1 MASARDE
8 LLQRFP
14 ESGSARVLVVDDH
27 EFMHRL
33 IRVRLRGESLEVVS
47 AWTCHEAIEKA
58 RHERPDLILLD
69 IDLPDGSGLT
79 VIRTLKDTE
88 ATRDIP
94 IICISASEAL
104 PDRDGWNHLGEMD
117 FLRKPFDTG
126 ELLAR
131 VRGGLRLGRALR
143 LLQTKARL
151 DGLTGLWNRE
161 YFDARLAA
169 EWNEAVRHGL
179 PLSLV
184 LCDLDG
190 FKRIND
196 RHGHPFGDQVLE
208 RFARILA
215 SGRGSDVACRYGG
228 EEFAVILPNTDAHEA
243 FEAAE
248 RWRQAIARETWPT
261 RPDFRASASF
271 GVADLDLRHPA
282 GPAAL
287 VEAADTALY
296 EAKRRGRDRVDLA
309 DPVSTLAR
317 PDDRHAG

>member
-8 LLQRFP
+8 LLDRSREP
-14 ESGSARVLVVDDH
+14 GSARVLFVDDH

-33 IRVRLRGESLEVVS
+33 VRVRLGRESLEVVS
-47 AWTCHEAIEKA
+47 AWTCSEAIERA
-58 RHERPDLILLD
+58 RQDRPDLILLD
-69 IDLPDGSGLT
+69 IDLPDGSGLS
-79 VIRTLKDTE
+79 VIRTLKDSE
-88 ATRDIP
+88 ETRDIP

-104 PDRDGWNHLGEMD
+104 PDRDGWHHLGEMD

-126 ELLAR
+126 ELIAR

-161 YFDARLAA
+161 YFDSRLGG

-190 FKRIND
+190 FKQIND
-196 RHGHPFGDQVLE
+196 RFGHPFGDQVLE
-208 RFARILA
+208 RFARILS

-228 EEFAVILPNTDAHEA
+228 EEFAVILPSTAAGEA

-248 RWRQAIARETWPT
+248 RWRQAISRERWPM

-271 GVADLDLRHPA
+271 GVADLDPGKATRPED
-282 GPAAL
+282 L
-287 VEAADTALY
+287 VEAADAALY
-296 EAKRRGRDRVDLA
+296 LAKRAGRDRVELA
-309 DPVSTLAR
+309 APTVRES
-317 PDDRHAG
+317 DRRAG

>member
-8 LLQRFP
+8 LLHRFP
-14 ESGSARVLVVDDH
+14 ESGSARVLFVDDH
-27 EFMHRL
+27 EFMHKL
-33 IRVRLRGESLEVVS
+33 IRVRLGGESLEVVP
-47 AWTCHEAIEKA
+47 AWTCSEAIEKA
-58 RHERPDLILLD
+58 RCERPDLILLD
-69 IDLPDGSGLT
+69 IDLPDGSGLS
-79 VIRTLKDTE
+79 VIRTLKE
-88 ATRDIP
+88 AEETRDIP
-94 IICISASEAL
+94 IICVSASEAL

-161 YFDARLAA
+161 YFDSRLAA

-190 FKRIND
+190 FKQIND
-196 RHGHPFGDQVLE
+196 RFGHPFGDRVLE
-208 RFARILA
+208 RFARILS

-228 EEFAVILPNTDAHEA
+228 EEFAVILPNTSANEA
-243 FEAAE
+243 FEAAD
-248 RWRQAIARETWPT
+248 RWRQAIAREKWPM

-271 GVADLDLRHPA
+271 GVADLDAHQATSPEAML
-282 GPAAL
+282 
-287 VEAADTALY
+287 EAADAALY
-296 EAKRRGRDRVDLA
+296 EAKRTGRDRVQFA
-309 DPVSTLAR
+309 DAAPHR
-317 PDDRHAG
+317 EGGIDRRAV

>member
-8 LLQRFP
+8 LLDRSREP
-14 ESGSARVLVVDDH
+14 GSARVLFVDDH

-33 IRVRLRGESLEVVS
+33 VRVRLGRESLEVVS
-47 AWTCHEAIEKA
+47 AWTCSEAIERA
-58 RHERPDLILLD
+58 RQDRPDLILLD
-69 IDLPDGSGLT
+69 IDLPDGSGLS
-79 VIRTLKDTE
+79 VIRTLKDSE
-88 ATRDIP
+88 ETRDIP

-104 PDRDGWNHLGEMD
+104 PDRDGWHHLGEMD

-161 YFDARLAA
+161 YFDSRLAG
-169 EWNEAVRHGL
+169 EWNEAMRHGL

-190 FKRIND
+190 FKQIND
-196 RHGHPFGDQVLE
+196 RFGHPFGDQVLE
-208 RFARILA
+208 RFARILS

-228 EEFAVILPNTDAHEA
+228 EEFAVILPSTAADEA

-248 RWRQAIARETWPT
+248 RWRQAIARERWPL

-271 GVADLDLRHPA
+271 GVADLDPA
-282 GPAAL
+282 TAKEPAELVQAADAAL
-287 VEAADTALY
+287 YL
-296 EAKRRGRDRVDLA
+296 AKRAGRDRVELA
-309 DPVSTLAR
+309 APLPREA
-317 PDDRHAG
+317 DRRAG

>member
-8 LLQRFP
+8 LLNRFP
-14 ESGSARVLVVDDH
+14 DTGPPRVLVVDDH

-33 IRVRLRGESLEVVS
+33 IQARLRGESLEVIP
-47 AWTCHEAIEKA
+47 AWTCGEAIEKA
-58 RHERPDLILLD
+58 RRERPELILLD

-79 VIRTLKDTE
+79 VIRTLKDGE
-88 ATRDIP
+88 DTRDIP

-126 ELLAR
+126 ELIAR

-161 YFDARLAA
+161 YFDTRLAA

-190 FKRIND
+190 FKQIND
-196 RHGHPFGDQVLE
+196 RYGHPFGDQVLE
-208 RFARILA
+208 RFARIIS

-228 EEFAVILPNTDAHEA
+228 EEFAVILPNTTAHDAL
-243 FEAAE
+243 EAAD
-248 RWRQAIARETWPT
+248 RWRQAIASEPWVT
-261 RPDFRASASF
+261 RGDFRATASF
-271 GVADLDLRHPA
+271 GVVDLDLQHPA
-282 GPAAL
+282 GPSVL
-287 VEAADTALY
+287 IEAADAALY
-296 EAKRRGRDRVDLA
+296 EAKRQGRDRVRLA
-309 DPVSTLAR
+309 DPVSML
-317 PDDRHAG
+317 DRHQGRRAG